1 MIVVISDGNDN
12 SSSATLKETIAS
24 AEKGEVFVYSVST
37 RDVNQNDDPS
47 MTSERISVGDRALK
61 VLAEQT
67 GGASFVPG
75 SISGLNH
82 GLDELQQVIRSRYLI
97 SYKPA
102 GFKHD
107 GQYRAIDITAQKSGR
122 KLHVYSRRGYY
133 ASVDSANANNF

>member
-1 MIVVISDGNDN
+1 
-12 SSSATLKETIAS
+12 SATLKETIAS

-37 RDVNQNDDPS
+37 RDDNQNDDPS

-67 GGASFVPG
+67 GGASFVPE

-82 GLDELQQVIRSRYLI
+82 GLDELHQAIRSRYLI

-107 GQYRAIDITAQKSGR
+107 GQYRAIYITAQKSGR

-133 ASVDSANANNF
+133 ASLDSANANNF